1 MTRRGATG
9 RRRARADRL
18 CVGVE
23 AVAGLR
29 VAGRRLDRTPTSS
42 KWLALSNDAYTA
54 GRYADALEP
63 TSRLVAR
70 FPLQQVYAERLA
82 HIFGKLNRAADEAA
96 AWERFIDVSPTPID
110 ACPAIGNAYARAGEP
125 QKSLEAFERCV
136 SFDPRNSE
144 QLFFLGRAYEHAGR
158 TADALARYS
167 EAAATR
173 SIERRHPARSR
184 PPRPSRRTRW
194 PRRETGGRRGARAL
208 SVQRRRAAAG
218 WTRGGAAEPAAGR
231 TEYFERTLSAAPDY
245 VDVHIALGRVEAGAG
260 RRAEARRHFER
271 ALELDPSR
279 RAEIAVWLER
289 VAANS
294 LMRIVWSRAIASVF
308 WFATAGYCLLS
319 AIPFASEQ
327 FLKPGLVPALVTF
340 AGWHAW
346 ISLAALAACAAALA
360 PWLRSGHERARAF
373 IAVVGDGRSW
383 LCSSRRRCR
392 SSNRPQP
399 RWRSPCCRSCRRC
412 GSH

>member
-1 MTRRGATG
+1 MTRRGATR

-18 CVGVE
+18 RVGVE

-29 VAGRRLDRTPTSS
+29 VAGRHRSDADVE
-42 KWLALSNDAYTA
+42 KWLALSNDAYAA

-70 FPLQQVYAERLA
+70 FPLQQAYAERLA
-82 HIFGKLNRAADEAA
+82 RIFGKLNRPADEAA

-110 ACPAIGNAYARAGEP
+110 ACPAIGDAYARAGQP
-125 QKSLEAFERCV
+125 QKSLEALQRCV

-158 TADALARYS
+158 TADAMARYS

-173 SIERRHPARSR
+173 SVECRHPARSR
-184 PPRPSRRTRW
+184 PPCPSRRQVG
-194 PRRETGGRRGARAL
+194 RRETGSRRRADAL
-208 SVQRRRAAAG
+208 SGQRRRAAAG
-218 WTRGGAAEPAAGR
+218 RTRGGAAEPPAGR
-231 TEYFERTLSAAPDY
+231 SGRISSARLSAAPDY
-245 VDVHIALGRVEAGAG
+245 VDAHIALGRVEAGAG

-289 VAANS
+289 AGGDS

-319 AIPFASEQ
+319 AVPFASEQ

-346 ISLAALAACAAALA
+346 ISLAALGACAAALA
-360 PWLRSGHERARAF
+360 PWLRSGHGARARSSRP
-373 IAVVGDGRSW
+373 GRWPS
-383 LCSSRRRCR
+383 CARSSRRRCR
-392 SSNRPQP
+392 SSNRPRP
-399 RWRSPCCRSCRRC
+399 PWRSPCCRSCRRC
-412 GSH
+412 GSR